1 MLSFDFS
8 TLHRQSISTAVLERL
23 YRVCREM
30 SDDIGAV
37 THVLCDENFALRDSA
52 SANVAPRR
60 FMILVSR
67 PFSVLLLGNPSRHES
82 SHSSSLDSNSYWLNI
97 VFKPDQI
104 VSFLDQLISHTQP
117 NSTLRSL
124 LHQAKEIPQFN
135 DVRFQEQFT
144 LKLIGC
150 LADGS
155 SVQSGLAPSSFLEPS
170 IIERT
175 QELKDAMIAAESASR
190 AKSEFL
196 SAMSHELR
204 TPLTYIIGM
213 SATLMRWSF
222 DDRNSM
228 SKSQQQSYL
237 QHIHDRGEHLLELI
251 NNILDLSQL
260 ESGKASLNLQEFSLS
275 RLAQRCLKDS
285 ETSAT
290 QKDIKLKLDVQL
302 APDCD
307 RTVAD
312 PRRIRQILLNLLSNA
327 IKFTNEKGEVTL
339 SILADDEMTKIRVKD
354 TGIGI
359 SAEQRSLV
367 FQKFQQL
374 DSSYQRQYEGAGLG
388 LALTKQLAELHGG
401 WIDFDSTERV
411 GTVFTVGI
419 PRRSL
424 MVSPPEPKSEVV
436 AISDYPKGSI
446 IVVESHEET
455 AYLISD
461 MLTAAGYQV
470 VWVLDGSTAI
480 NQIDILQ
487 PILAITAM
495 RLPDTD
501 GCDLVHQLRQNPSTK
516 KLKIIALTEAHR
528 PQDQQ
533 LANTSGADGVI
544 IKPIQPDEL
553 LRKIDLLMTPTDK
566 MNESRSP

>member
-8 TLHRQSISTAVLERL
+8 ALHRQSISIAVLERL
-23 YRVCREM
+23 YCLCREM

-37 THVLCDENFALRDSA
+37 THVFDDDHFALRESA
-52 SANVAPRR
+52 SANIASKR
-60 FMILVSR
+60 FMVLVSR
-67 PFSVLLLGNPSRHES
+67 PFSVLLIGNPSQHEA
-82 SHSSSLDSNSYWLNI
+82 SHSSPLDSNSYWLNI
-97 VFKPDQI
+97 VFEPDQI
-104 VSFLDQLISHTQP
+104 VSFLDQLIPHTQP
-117 NSTLRSL
+117 DSTLQSL
-124 LHQAKEIPQFN
+124 LEQAKELPRFN
-135 DVRFQEQFT
+135 DVQFQEQFT

-155 SVQSGLAPSSFLEPS
+155 SAQSGLAPSSFLNS
-170 IIERT
+170 DIIERT

-222 DDRNSM
+222 DDLNSM
-228 SKSQQQSYL
+228 SKSQQQGYL

-260 ESGKASLNLQEFSLS
+260 ESGKTILNLQEFSLS
-275 RLAQRCLKDS
+275 RLAQQCLKDC
-285 ETSAT
+285 EASAI
-290 QKDIKLKLDVQL
+290 QKDIKLKLDIQL
-302 APDCD
+302 APDYD

-327 IKFTNEKGEVTL
+327 VKFTTERGEVTL
-339 SILADDEMTKIRVKD
+339 SIVADDEITKIQVKD

-359 SAEQRSLV
+359 PAEQRSLV
-367 FQKFQQL
+367 FQTFQQL

-388 LALTKQLAELHGG
+388 LALTKQLVELHGG
-401 WIDFDSTERV
+401 WIDFESTV
-411 GTVFTVGI
+411 GIGTVFTVGI

-424 MVSPPEPKSEVV
+424 MAKPPEPKSED
-436 AISDYPKGSI
+436 AGILDYPKGSI
-446 IVVESHEET
+446 ILVESHEET
-455 AYLISD
+455 AHLISD
-461 MLTAAGYQV
+461 LLTAAGYQV
-470 VWVLDGSTAI
+470 VWVLDGSTAM

-487 PILAITAM
+487 PVLAITAM
-495 RLPDTD
+495 RPDTD
-501 GCDLVHQLRQNPSTK
+501 GSDMIHQLRQNPSTK

-528 PQDQQ
+528 PQDQK
-533 LANTSGADGVI
+533 LATVSGANSVI
-544 IKPIQPDEL
+544 IEPVQPEEL
-553 LRKIDLLMTPTDK
+553 LRKIDGLIKPCTVK
-566 MNESRSP
+566 NEWRSP